1 MTNYLTHTWEHMTL
15 VVRNI
20 AKFVVNDGKLK
31 NLKNAYLGT
40 CVGVFDIVKFVVKLN
55 NCTDAH
61 KGSHNTDGP
70 YFNHCEVCDN

>member
-1 MTNYLTHTWEHMTL
+1 MHIWEHVL
-15 VVRNI
+15 V
-20 AKFVVNDGKLK
+20 F
-31 NLKNAYLGT
+31 
-40 CVGVFDIVKFVVKLN
+40 FDIVKFVVKLN